1 MAEKEEESVE
11 EVEVDP
17 IPDPGGIM
25 ERVPK
30 GWDHPDGSKKQ
41 KLIST
46 LRFWKD
52 LMLFWIV
59 VADPPS
65 PLMWLLFFP
74 LETS

>member
-41 KLIST
+41 KLV
-46 LRFWKD
+46 RFQ
-52 LMLFWIV
+52 LFEVLERPDV
-59 VADPPS
+59 VLDRRC
-65 PLMWLLFFP
+65 
-74 LETS
+74 